1 MPDTPRPAHL
11 CLHGTAQLVPTGAAA
26 VVLERKQALLLAYL
40 WLEGPTPRGRLAGL
54 LWPEAPE
61 ARARGNLRQRLA
73 VLRQATGLDTVT
85 DTRGV
90 LALAAG
96 LQVQPT
102 GAGTAPLLA
111 TFDYDDS
118 PDAAAWLAHQRT
130 RVLAQQGT
138 ALRAEVRAA
147 VQAGRLDEALQRTD
161 ALMALDRE
169 SEEAYRT
176 QMEVLYLRG
185 DSAAAIAVW
194 DRCKNMLRQLYGVLP
209 SAATRQLGETI
220 LQAATSAGQQQLRQG
235 PAAAAD
241 AIPASV
247 LRPPQ
252 LVARQPQ
259 VQALRA
265 AWRAGQHL
273 CISGEAGL
281 GKSRLLAEF
290 AAAVG
295 PCASAAARP
304 GDAAVPYASLGRLLF
319 AALEGFDVSF
329 TEGPAR
335 QAARLLPR
343 LAARQPGAAPAPVQT
358 DYERRLC
365 LLALQDLLTQA
376 VAQGCQALLFDDLQ
390 FADAASLEA
399 VFEMAEAPLKRPGEP
414 GALPWVFGVRGDE
427 FTAPGAALLQALVA
441 AGRCT
446 RIDLQ
451 PLDQAGVATLVATLA
466 LPGVNAPALARRLW
480 RQVGGNPAFVLES
493 VKLLLALG
501 GPAQAHTKAGTAAD
515 LDIDIDTDID
525 TDTDDDTDTPLPL
538 PPDVLAVIERRI
550 ALLSPAARHLAQLAA
565 VAGDSYSVPLAAA
578 ALACTPLDLSA
589 PLRELELRQVLYG
602 RQFVHD
608 VIAAGVRRTVAQA
621 VAEFMHRFVAEHLQQ
636 HGGEPARTAAHW
648 LACGEHLRA
657 GHAFAAAAAV
667 ALATSRPVEQCAL
680 LDQAALCFEQAA
692 APDEVFEVLWH
703 RAGISAAPD
712 RAATRLAQLQRMQ
725 GLARNERQRL
735 RVLLLRQSWE
745 TDHQFTDGVA
755 VGLQAIQQALALGE
769 PALALSFAR
778 NSAWRLAMA
787 GKETQAVQTLEDQR
801 AWTMS
806 EGSAEDRADFHTA
819 MAGVLGFCDHLAAAI
834 AEGRRAVA
842 ESRASGRVAGTLPTL
857 ANLGLMLYW
866 RGELS
871 AAKAVLLEAAE
882 LRDHMHGRG
891 SSLLIDVNLATV
903 RRDLGEYTAAQALL
917 ERVIAE
923 LVSPAAGR
931 DMANETP
938 NDAPADTRTDLVIAQ
953 NHLAQL
959 WLSLGQPARAQ
970 ALLTA
975 DDADVALRL
984 RARRVALRMRALRVL
999 GHADSDLLTQAQ
1011 ALLAA
1016 HESAFHRAL
1025 LELEIA
1031 RALPAAQAL
1040 HTSLGLLELGAVRER
1055 PGLHLHVATRGMA
1068 AALALGDVAQAEA
1081 LATVA
1086 EALLASAAPL
1096 DIERAEV
1103 WWTLAALHRAQGR
1116 VDTATALLQQGAQW
1130 LQHTAENG
1138 VAAAHRQVFL
1148 HGPGPN
1154 AALLAQLRASAG

>member
-1 MPDTPRPAHL
+1 MPATESPAHL
-11 CLHGTAQLVPTGAAA
+11 RLHGTAQLLPPAATP
-26 VVLERKQALLLAYL
+26 VTLERKQALLLAYL

-73 VLRQATGLDTVT
+73 VLRHATGLDTIT

-90 LALAAG
+90 LALAPG
-96 LQVQPT
+96 LSVEPI
-102 GAGTAPLLA
+102 GAIAAPLLA

-118 PDAAAWLAHQRT
+118 PDAATWLAHQRT
-130 RVLAQQGT
+130 RQLAQQST
-138 ALRAEVRAA
+138 ALRVDVRAA
-147 VQAGRLDEALQRTD
+147 VQAGRLDDALLRAD

-194 DRCKNMLRQLYGVLP
+194 DRCKDMLRQLYGVLP

-220 LQAATSAGQQQLRQG
+220 LHAATSAGQHLAQHG
-235 PAAAAD
+235 PAAPAD

-252 LVARQPQ
+252 LVSRQPQ
-259 VQALRA
+259 MKAMLA
-265 AWRAGQHL
+265 AWHAGQHL

-290 AAAVG
+290 AAATG
-295 PCASAAARP
+295 PCASATSRP
-304 GDAAVPYASLGRLLF
+304 GDAAVPYASLSRLLF
-319 AALEGFDVSF
+319 AALEGFEVPF

-343 LAARQPGAAPAPVQT
+343 LAARQPGATPAPVHT
-358 DYERRLC
+358 DYERRQC
-365 LLALQDLLTQA
+365 LLAVQALLAQA
-376 VAQGCQALLFDDLQ
+376 VAQGCKALLFDDLQ

-399 VFEMAEAPLKRPGEP
+399 VFEMADAHPRTPGEP
-414 GALPWVFGVRGDE
+414 NALPWVFGVRGDE
-427 FTAPGAALLQALVA
+427 FAEPGATLLQALVA

-446 RIDLQ
+446 LVNLQ
-451 PLDQAGVATLVATLA
+451 ALDEAGVTTLVAALA
-466 LPGVNAPALARRLW
+466 LPGVDAATLARRLW

-501 GPAQAHTKAGTAAD
+501 GPAHTHTPAAG
-515 LDIDIDTDID
+515 D
-525 TDTDDDTDTPLPL
+525 TDTDAEAPLPL
-538 PPDVLAVIERRI
+538 PPDVLAVIERRV

-608 VIAAGVRRTVAQA
+608 VIAVGVRRTVAQS

-636 HGGEPARTAAHW
+636 HGGEAARTAAHW
-648 LACGEHLRA
+648 LACGEHHLAGRA
-657 GHAFAAAAAV
+657 FNAAAAV
-667 ALATSRPVEQCAL
+667 ALAASRPVEQCAL
-680 LDQAALCFEQAA
+680 LDQAAACFEQAG
-692 APDEVFEVLWH
+692 APDEVFEVLWQ
-703 RAGISAAPD
+703 RSGISAAPD
-712 RAATRLAQLQRMQ
+712 RPTSRLALLQRLES
-725 GLARNERQRL
+725 LARNERQRL

-755 VGLQAIQQALALGE
+755 VGLQAVQQALALGE

-787 GKETQAVQTLEDQR
+787 GQETQAVQTLEDQR

-819 MAGVLGFCDHLAAAI
+819 VAGVLGFCDHLAPAI
-834 AEGRRAVA
+834 AEGRLAVA
-842 ESRASGRVAGTLPTL
+842 ELRQSGRVAGTLPTL
-857 ANLGLMLYW
+857 ANMGLMLYW
-866 RGELS
+866 RGELA
-871 AAKAVLLEAAE
+871 AAKVVLLEAAE

-891 SSLLIDVNLATV
+891 SSLIIDVNLATV
-903 RRDLGEYTAAQALL
+903 QRDLGEYTAAQSLL
-917 ERVIAE
+917 AHVIAE
-923 LVSPAAGR
+923 LVGPAAGCG
-931 DMANETP
+931 
-938 NDAPADTRTDLVIAQ
+938 DTLTDLVIAQ

-959 WLSLGQPARAQ
+959 WLSLGQPIRAL

-984 RARRVALRMRALRVL
+984 RARRVALRLRATRLQ
-999 GHADSDLLTQAQ
+999 GGTDAALLTEAQ
-1011 ALLAA
+1011 ALLPA
-1016 HESAFHRAL
+1016 HGSAFHRAL

-1031 RALPAAQAL
+1031 CALPPAQAL
-1040 HTSLGLLELGAVRER
+1040 RISLGLLQSGAVQER
-1055 PGLHLHVATRGMA
+1055 PGLHLHVITRAVA
-1068 AALALGDVAQAEA
+1068 AALALDDVPQAQALTV
-1081 LATVA
+1081 LAEPLHA
-1086 EALLASAAPL
+1086 RAAPF

-1103 WWTLAALHRAQGR
+1103 WLTLAALHRAQGR
-1116 VDTATALLQQGAQW
+1116 FDMATALLQKGAQW
-1130 LQHTAENG
+1130 LQHTAAKS
-1138 VAAAHRQVFL
+1138 VAPADRQVFL
-1148 HGPGPN
+1148 QGAGPN
-1154 AALLAQLRASAG
+1154 ARLLAEVLVSAG

>member
-1 MPDTPRPAHL
+1 VPSPVARRPSHPHPTLPMSADSPQSPAHL
-11 CLHGTAQLVPTGAAA
+11 CLHGTAQLVPMLGGAGAAVA
-26 VVLERKQALLLAYL
+26 LERKQAWLLAYL
-40 WLEGPTPRGRLAGL
+40 WLEGPTPRGRLAGM

-73 VLRQATGLDTVT
+73 VLRQATGLGIVT

-90 LALAAG
+90 LALAPH
-96 LQVQPT
+96 LKVQPT
-102 GAGTAPLLA
+102 GADTAPLLA

-118 PDAAAWLAHQRT
+118 PDAAAWLAYQRT
-130 RVLAQQGT
+130 RQLAQQGT

-147 VQAGRLDEALQRTD
+147 VQAGHLDEALLRAD

-194 DRCKNMLRQLYGVLP
+194 DRCKDMLRQLYGVLP
-209 SAATRQLGETI
+209 SVATRQLGETI
-220 LQAATSAGQQQLRQG
+220 LHAATQAANQATSRDVPVDQQGL
-235 PAAAAD
+235 AAD

-252 LVARQPQ
+252 LVSRQPQ
-259 VQALRA
+259 VLQMLA

-290 AAAVG
+290 AGAAG
-295 PCASAAARP
+295 RCASAAARP
-304 GDAAVPYASLGRLLF
+304 GDAAVPYATLSRLLF
-319 AALEGFDVSF
+319 AALEGFELSF
-329 TEGPAR
+329 TAGQAR

-343 LAARQPGAAPAPVQT
+343 LAARQPGAVPAPVQT
-358 DYERRLC
+358 DYERRQC
-365 LLALQDLLTQA
+365 LLAVQDLLTQA
-376 VAQGCQALLFDDLQ
+376 VAQGCKALLFDDLQ
-390 FADAASLEA
+390 FSDTASLEA
-399 VFEMAEAPLKRPGEP
+399 VFEMADTGTTRSGEP
-414 GALPWVFGVRGDE
+414 AALPWVFGVRGDE
-427 FTAPGAALLQALVA
+427 FFAPGAALLQALVA

-446 RIDLQ
+446 RLDLQ
-451 PLDQAGVATLVATLA
+451 PLDQAGVATLVGSLA
-466 LPGVNAPALARRLW
+466 LPGVGAAALSRRLW

-501 GPAQAHTKAGTAAD
+501 GATSEAAD
-515 LDIDIDTDID
+515 TDEA
-525 TDTDDDTDTPLPL
+525 LPL

-578 ALACTPLDLSA
+578 ALACTPLDLSV

-608 VIAAGVRRTVAQA
+608 VIATGVRRTVAQS

-657 GHAFAAAAAV
+657 GQAFNLAAAAA
-667 ALATSRPVEQCAL
+667 AAASRPVEQCAL
-680 LDQAALCFEQAA
+680 LDQAAACFDQAGA
-692 APDEVFEVLWH
+692 NDEVFEVLWH
-703 RAGISAAPD
+703 RSGISAAPD
-712 RAATRLAQLQRMQ
+712 RAATRGVHLQRMQ
-725 GLARNERQRL
+725 ALARNERQRL

-745 TDHQFTDGVA
+745 TDHQFTEGVA

-769 PALALSFAR
+769 SAMALSFAR

-787 GKETQAVQTLEDQR
+787 GKEAQALQTLEDQR

-806 EGSAEDRADFHTA
+806 EGSPEDRADFHSA
-819 MAGVLGFCDHLAAAI
+819 MAGVLGYCDRLAPAI
-834 AEGRRAVA
+834 AEGRLAVA
-842 ESRASGRVAGTLPTL
+842 ELRKAGRVAGTLPTL
-857 ANLGLMLYW
+857 ANMGLMLYW
-866 RGELS
+866 RGELA
-871 AAKAVLLEAAE
+871 AAKTVLLEAAE
-882 LRDHMHGRG
+882 LRDQMHGRG
-891 SSLLIDVNLATV
+891 SSLIIDVNLGTV
-903 RRDLGEYTAAQALL
+903 QRDLGEYIAAQQRLAALI
-917 ERVIAE
+917 EE
-923 LVSPAAGR
+923 LARP
-931 DMANETP
+931 ANEGG
-938 NDAPADTRTDLVIAQ
+938 DTRTDLVIAQ

-970 ALLTA
+970 SLLTA

-984 RARRVALRMRALRVL
+984 RARRVALRMRATRLL
-999 GHADSDLLTQAQ
+999 GNADATLLAQAQDLLP
-1011 ALLAA
+1011 A
-1016 HESAFHRAL
+1016 HESAFHRGL

-1031 RALPAAQAL
+1031 CALPADAAL
-1040 HTSLGLLELGAVRER
+1040 QTSLALLQASAVLER
-1055 PGLHLHVATRGMA
+1055 PGLHLHVATRGVA
-1068 AALALGDVAQAEA
+1068 AALALGDLAQAETLAA
-1081 LATVA
+1081 LATP
-1086 EALLASAAPL
+1086 LLASAAPF

-1103 WWTLAALHRAQGR
+1103 WLTLAALHRAQGR
-1116 VDTATALLQQGAQW
+1116 PDAASALLQQGAQW
-1130 LQHTAENG
+1130 LRHTAQHG
-1138 VAAAHRQVFL
+1138 VASADRHTFL

-1154 AALLAQLRASAG
+1154 ARLLD